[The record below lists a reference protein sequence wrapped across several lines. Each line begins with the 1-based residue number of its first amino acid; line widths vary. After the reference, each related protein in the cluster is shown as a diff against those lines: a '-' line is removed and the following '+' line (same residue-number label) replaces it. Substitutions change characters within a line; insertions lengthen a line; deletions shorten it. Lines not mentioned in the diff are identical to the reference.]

1 MAVIMNLFESFRN
14 IGQLQNQLKDAKER
28 LKTISVTGVSG
39 AGLVKVTLD
48 GTFAML
54 SIELDPIAVD
64 NRDVGMLQDLIV
76 SAHYDAMQ
84 KLQEKMQEELGPFAQ
99 GFLNA

>member
-1 MAVIMNLFESFRN
+1 MNLFANLKN
-14 IGQLQNQLKDAKER
+14 IGQLQNQLKEAKDR
-28 LKTISVTGVSG
+28 LKDVRATGVSG

-48 GTFAML
+48 GTFALL
-54 SIELDPIAVD
+54 SIELDPISVD

>member
-1 MAVIMNLFESFRN
+1 MNLFESLKN
-14 IGQLQNQLKDAKER
+14 IGQLQNQLKDTKEK
-28 LKTISVTGVSG
+28 LKSTKVTGVSG

-48 GTFAML
+48 GTFALL

-84 KLQEKMQEELGPFAQ
+84 RLQEKMQEELGPFAQ

>member
-1 MAVIMNLFESFRN
+1 MNLFENLKN
-14 IGQLQNQLKDAKER
+14 IGQLQNQLKETKEK
-28 LKTISVTGVSG
+28 LKSTKVVGISG

-48 GTFAML
+48 GTFALL
-54 SIELDPIAVD
+54 SVELDPIAVD

>member
-1 MAVIMNLFESFRN
+1 MNLLESLKN
-14 IGQLQNQLKDAKER
+14 IGQLQNQLKDTKEK
-28 LKTISVTGVSG
+28 LKSTKVTGVSG

-48 GTFAML
+48 GTFALL

>member
-1 MAVIMNLFESFRN
+1 MNLFENLKN
-14 IGQLQNQLKDAKER
+14 IGQLQNQLKDAKEK
-28 LKTISVTGVSG
+28 LKNVKVTGSSG

-48 GTFAML
+48 GSFAML
-54 SIELDPIAVD
+54 SIELDSIAVD

-84 KLQEKMQEELGPFAQ
+84 KLQEKLQEELGPFAQ

>member
-1 MAVIMNLFESFRN
+1 MTSTMNLFENLKN
-14 IGQLQNQLKDAKER
+14 IGHIQNQLKEAKEK
-28 LKTISVTGVSG
+28 LKDIKATGVSG

-48 GTFAML
+48 GSFAML

-84 KLQEKMQEELGPFAQ
+84 KLQEKVQEELGPFAQ
-99 GFLNA
+99 GFFNA

>member
-1 MAVIMNLFESFRN
+1 MNLFENLKN
-14 IGQLQNQLKDAKER
+14 IGQLQNQLKDAKEK
-28 LKTISVTGVSG
+28 LKNVNATGISG

-48 GTFAML
+48 GSFAML

-84 KLQEKMQEELGPFAQ
+84 RLQEKVQEELGPFAK
-99 GFLNA
+99 GILNA

>member
-1 MAVIMNLFESFRN
+1 MNLFESFKN
-14 IGQLQNQLKDAKER
+14 IGQLQNQLKDAKE
-28 LKTISVTGVSG
+28 KFKNVKVTGISG

-48 GTFAML
+48 GTFTLL

-84 KLQEKMQEELGPFAQ
+84 KLQEKMQEELGPFAR
-99 GFLNA
+99 GLLNT